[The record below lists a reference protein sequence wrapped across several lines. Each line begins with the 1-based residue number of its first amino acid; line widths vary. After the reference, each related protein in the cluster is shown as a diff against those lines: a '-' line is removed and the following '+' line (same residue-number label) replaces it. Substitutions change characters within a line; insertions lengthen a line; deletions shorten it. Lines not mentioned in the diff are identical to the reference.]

1 MLLPSKAAGAET
13 FHEKITGR
21 AKSGPLHA
29 PLEGFPRPCVR
40 HEDVPHCKSNPTRAR
55 AQMGLCTGASRE
67 NMRMK
72 KLLLL
77 SALLGFVVA
86 LPSLVFAGQEDC
98 KEGETWSETTQQ
110 CEKSDG

>member
-1 MLLPSKAAGAET
+1 
-13 FHEKITGR
+13 
-21 AKSGPLHA
+21 
-29 PLEGFPRPCVR
+29 
-40 HEDVPHCKSNPTRAR
+40 
-55 AQMGLCTGASRE
+55 
-67 NMRMK
+67 MK